1 MQEGVAVGGAGQHA
15 ARAQHPRATA
25 HVLDDDLLL
34 ERMGDVHAE
43 LPRRGIAGAA
53 GRIRHDQA
61 QGLVA
66 GVVRGLRQRGGGA
79 GRQANGGRPGR

>member
-61 QGLVA
+61 QGRVA
-66 GVVRGLRQRGGGA
+66 GVGRGLRQRGGGA